1 MKEITFK
8 DGSQFS
14 IDVLPDECPRC
25 HRLIMPI
32 RRESFEPFRDG
43 LQIVFQC
50 PGCREL
56 FITFYDGRSGYL
68 RFETSEP
75 KRHKEQSFGSIDG
88 ISPLFPV
95 IFNQAAEAEAAGLDQ
110 IAGLGYRKS
119 LEFLI
124 KDFCIVKNPEFE
136 EAIKAEPLGVVIKN
150 RLDDRKIKLA
160 AEKVAWLGNDEA
172 HYVRKWE
179 DHDIE
184 HLKKLLS
191 IAVNGIKEDL
201 ELTELLASFT
211 PPTSP

>member
-1 MKEITFK
+1 MLTFK
-8 DGSQFS
+8 DGSEFS
-14 IDVLPDECPRC
+14 IDTLPDECPRC
-25 HRLIMPI
+25 YRSIVAVK
-32 RRESFEPFRDG
+32 RESYVRFSDG
-43 LQIVFQC
+43 LQTVFQC
-50 PGCREL
+50 PGCQSL
-56 FITFYDGRSGYL
+56 FFTFYEGGGYL
-68 RFETSEP
+68 QFRSSEP
-75 KRHKEQSFGSIDG
+75 KMHRPQSFGSVEKV
-88 ISPLFPV
+88 SPQFAV
-95 IFNQAAEAEAAGLDQ
+95 IFNQAAEAEAAGLGE

-124 KDFCIVKNPEFE
+124 KDYCIAKNSESE

-179 DHDIE
+179 EHDVE

-191 IAVNGIKEDL
+191 IAVSGIKEDL